1 MKQLK
6 ELSMRGFL
14 KEELGQSAV
23 LVVSMLFAV
32 MGLSAAGVETGHVYY
47 AYRLLQASTKAAAL
61 AGAQAMPD
69 ITQATANVTK
79 YSSQA
84 HQENASVLLQNDTAS
99 PSFYCSS
106 NGKTLNVVCE
116 TPTTGSCSS
125 GSTCNAVTVT
135 QTASANLWFGG
146 LVGVRKMN
154 LSYSATA
161 SMRGGTSIPY
171 NIAVIIDTTSSMG
184 TSKAASTDGCGSNAY
199 QIQCAVQ
206 GLATMLENMD
216 PCYLN
221 TTCTASTAYVDGV
234 ALFVFPAIN
243 NAASNIAKDTTCPT
257 SNPTIVPYAFTN
269 VTPGSTQN
277 LNLPTSATNYP
288 NNAGTY
294 EVVPFND
301 TYKANDE
308 TTTLASGDGLA
319 AAVGVGSSGCKGL
332 QAPGGEG
339 TYYAQEIYAAQ
350 AALVAQQIAYPGSQN
365 VMIILS
371 DGDATSC
378 NSGANT
384 TAGACNTSD
393 QVVALN
399 CPAVSAT
406 TKKGVTTVTC
416 VASSYT
422 PCPSSA
428 VGGCQGSPLNGTG
441 TATTNATGYTLP
453 TYPSVL
459 GMCGQ
464 AVQAAQLA
472 TQAGTRVY
480 TVAMGAETSGSCT
493 SDAKY
498 TVTSGSTY
506 GAEGY
511 PSGLYSGQACNA
523 IGAMASDVNKFFSD
537 NTGGCQA
544 TGGNANFTTIAQI
557 FQAIGNGLTTA
568 RLIPPGT

>member
-1 MKQLK
+1 M
-6 ELSMRGFL
+6 EHFRDLSMRRFL

-23 LVVSMLFAV
+23 LVTAVLFGV

-61 AGAQAMPD
+61 AGAQAMPN

-84 HQENASVLLQNDTAS
+84 NQENATNLLQNDTAT
-99 PSFYCSS
+99 PNFYCSS
-106 NGKTLNVVCE
+106 NGTTLNVVCE
-116 TPTTGSCSS
+116 TPTAGSCSS

-146 LVGVRKMN
+146 LLGVRKMN

-171 NIAVIIDTTSSMG
+171 NIAVIIDTTASMASGYSGGGCSGSS
-184 TSKAASTDGCGSNAY
+184 
-199 QIQCAVQ
+199 QISCAVA
-206 GLATMLENMD
+206 GLKTLLQNMD

-234 ALFVFPAIN
+234 ALFVFPALN
-243 NAASNIAKDTTCPT
+243 NAASNVAKDTTCPT
-257 SNPTIVPYAFTN
+257 SNPATVPYGFTN
-269 VTPGSTQN
+269 VTPGATQN
-277 LNLPTSATNYP
+277 LTLPTSATLYP
-288 NNAGTY
+288 NNSGTY
-294 EVVPFND
+294 EVVTFND

-308 TTTLASGDGLA
+308 TTTLSTLDALA
-319 AAVGVGSSGCKGL
+319 VAAGGGGGSCQGL

-350 AALVAQQIAYPGSQN
+350 AALVAQQASYPGSQN
-365 VMIILS
+365 VMIILT

-384 TAGACNTSD
+384 AAGGCNSKD
-393 QVVALN
+393 EVVALN
-399 CPAVSAT
+399 CPAVTAT
-406 TKKGVTTVTC
+406 TKNGKTTVTC
-416 VASSYT
+416 GASAYT
-422 PCPSSA
+422 PCPSA
-428 VGGCQGSPLNGTG
+428 AAGGCTGTPLNGTG
-441 TATTNATGYTLP
+441 TATTNATGYASP

-472 TQAGTRVY
+472 TEAGTKVY
-480 TVAMGAETSGSCT
+480 TVAMGAETSGSCA
-493 SDAKY
+493 SDGRY

-511 PSGLYSGQACNA
+511 PSGAYSGQACNA
-523 IGAMASDVNKFFSD
+523 IGAMASNTNTFFSD
-537 NTGGCQA
+537 NTGGCPA
-544 TGGNANFTTIAQI
+544 SGGNANFTTIAQI
-557 FQAIGNGLTTA
+557 FQAIGNNLTTA
-568 RLIPPGT
+568 RLIPPGS